1 MSDIESEIRK
11 LVSSYGYQYVNDT
24 LQSMMKIEYA
34 YLSKLFQT
42 TPPPIIVTPIATAL
56 VSQPTA
62 TVKKQKKVK
71 KVKAIDQPKVTEPKV
86 NEPKV
91 NEPKVNEPKVNEP
104 KVTEHINT
112 LVLDE
117 EIKEVVVTNPT
128 AAYRDPKEMK
138 EFQKI
143 EEEKK
148 RKENEG
154 LGIELSQILTK
165 DNLKQWIEIEGHTY
179 AWVAREKAGCK
190 ESQIAA
196 TAQMM
201 GIKSR
206 ITKKK
211 ALIMAG
217 R

>member
-24 LQSMMKIEYA
+24 LQSMMKNEYT

-42 TPPPIIVTPIATAL
+42 TATPVSVVPTPTTL
-56 VSQPTA
+56 VAQPTA

-71 KVKAIDQPKVTEPKV
+71 KVKVVDQPKVAEPKVTEPKV
-86 NEPKV
+86 TEAKVDEP
-91 NEPKVNEPKVNEP
+91 
-104 KVTEHINT
+104 TNT
-112 LVLDE
+112 LVLEE

-128 AAYRDPKEMK
+128 PTYRDPKEIK
-138 EFQKI
+138 EYQKT

-148 RKENEG
+148 RKENEEA
-154 LGIELSQILTK
+154 GIELSQILTK
-165 DNLKQWIEIEGHTY
+165 ENLKQWIEVEGHTY

>member
-24 LQSMMKIEYA
+24 LQSMMKNEYA

-42 TPPPIIVTPIATAL
+42 VATPVSVVPTPTAV
-56 VSQPTA
+56 VSQSTIP
-62 TVKKQKKVK
+62 VKKQKKLK
-71 KVKAIDQPKVTEPKV
+71 KVKVVNQPKVTEPKV
-86 NEPKV
+86 TEPKV
-91 NEPKVNEPKVNEP
+91 EEPA
-104 KVTEHINT
+104 NT
-112 LVLDE
+112 LVLEE

-128 AAYRDPKEMK
+128 PAYRDPKEMK
-138 EFQKI
+138 EFQKS

-148 RKENEG
+148 RKENEEA
-154 LGIELSQILTK
+154 GIELSQILTK
-165 DNLKQWIEIEGHTY
+165 ENLKQWIEVEGHTY

-211 ALIMAG
+211 ALIMSG

>member
-24 LQSMMKIEYA
+24 LQSMMKNEYI

-42 TPPPIIVTPIATAL
+42 TATPVSVVPTHTAL
-56 VSQPTA
+56 VAQPTV

-71 KVKAIDQPKVTEPKV
+71 KVKVVGQPKVTEPKV
-86 NEPKV
+86 T
-91 NEPKVNEPKVNEP
+91 EP
-104 KVTEHINT
+104 KVTEAKVDEPTNT
-112 LVLDE
+112 LVLNE
-117 EIKEVVVTNPT
+117 EIKEVVVTNTTPT
-128 AAYRDPKEMK
+128 YRDPKEMK
-138 EFQKI
+138 EFQKT

-148 RKENEG
+148 RKENEEA
-154 LGIELSQILTK
+154 GIELSQVLTK
-165 DNLKQWIEIEGHTY
+165 ENLKQWIEIEGHTY

>member
-11 LVSSYGYQYVNDT
+11 LISSYGYQYVNDT
-24 LQSMMKIEYA
+24 LQSMMKNEYT

-42 TPPPIIVTPIATAL
+42 TAPPIIVAPTVTTL
-56 VSQPTA
+56 VSQPTVA
-62 TVKKQKKVK
+62 IKKQKKVK
-71 KVKAIDQPKVTEPKV
+71 KVKVVDHPKVTEPKV
-86 NEPKV
+86 DEP
-91 NEPKVNEPKVNEP
+91 
-104 KVTEHINT
+104 TNT
-112 LVLDE
+112 LVLNE
-117 EIKEVVVTNPT
+117 EIKEVVVTNTTP
-128 AAYRDPKEMK
+128 AYRDPKEMK
-138 EFQKI
+138 EFQKT

>member
-24 LQSMMKIEYA
+24 LQSMMKNEYI

-42 TPPPIIVTPIATAL
+42 IATPVIVAPTITTL
-56 VSQPTA
+56 VSQPTVA
-62 TVKKQKKVK
+62 IKKQKKVK
-71 KVKAIDQPKVTEPKV
+71 KVKVVDQPKVTEPKV
-86 NEPKV
+86 T
-91 NEPKVNEPKVNEP
+91 EP
-104 KVTEHINT
+104 KVTEHKVTEPTNT
-112 LVLDE
+112 LVLNE
-117 EIKEVVVTNPT
+117 EIKEVVVTNTTP
-128 AAYRDPKEMK
+128 AYRDPKEMK
-138 EFQKI
+138 EFQKT

-165 DNLKQWIEIEGHTY
+165 ENLKQWIEIEGHTY

>member
-24 LQSMMKIEYA
+24 LQSMMKNEYI

-42 TPPPIIVTPIATAL
+42 TATPVSVVPTPTAL
-56 VSQPTA
+56 VAQSTVK
-62 TVKKQKKVK
+62 VKKQKKVK
-71 KVKAIDQPKVTEPKV
+71 KVKVVDQPKVAEPKVTEPKV
-86 NEPKV
+86 AKPKV
-91 NEPKVNEPKVNEP
+91 DEP
-104 KVTEHINT
+104 TNT
-112 LVLDE
+112 LVLNE
-117 EIKEVVVTNPT
+117 EIKEVVVTNTTPT
-128 AAYRDPKEMK
+128 YRDPKEMK
-138 EFQKI
+138 EFQKT

-148 RKENEG
+148 RKENEEA
-154 LGIELSQILTK
+154 GIELSQVLTK
-165 DNLKQWIEIEGHTY
+165 ENLKQWIEIEGHTY

>member
-24 LQSMMKIEYA
+24 LQSMMKNEYA

-42 TPPPIIVTPIATAL
+42 TATPVIVAPTVTTL

-62 TVKKQKKVK
+62 AIKKQKKVK
-71 KVKAIDQPKVTEPKV
+71 NAKVVDQPKVTEPKV
-86 NEPKV
+86 DEP
-91 NEPKVNEPKVNEP
+91 
-104 KVTEHINT
+104 TNT
-112 LVLDE
+112 LVLNE
-117 EIKEVVVTNPT
+117 EIKEVVVRNTTP
-128 AAYRDPKEMK
+128 AYRDPKEMK
-138 EFQKI
+138 EFQKT

>member
-1 MSDIESEIRK
+1 MKCD
-11 LVSSYGYQYVNDT
+11 DT
-24 LQSMMKIEYA
+24 CIVATAFL
-34 YLSKLFQT
+34 
-42 TPPPIIVTPIATAL
+42 IVTIITLFIIGL
-56 VSQPTA
+56 VWCA
-62 TVKKQKKVK
+62 IYILANHRLKK
-71 KVKAIDQPKVTEPKV
+71 D
-86 NEPKV
+86 
-91 NEPKVNEPKVNEP
+91 
-104 KVTEHINT
+104 
-112 LVLDE
+112 L
-117 EIKEVVVTNPT
+117 
-128 AAYRDPKEMK
+128 EMK
-138 EFQKI
+138 EFQKT

-148 RKENEG
+148 RKENEEA
-154 LGIELSQILTK
+154 GIELSQVLTK
-165 DNLKQWIEIEGHTY
+165 ENLKQWIEIEGHTY

>member
-24 LQSMMKIEYA
+24 LQSMMKNEYI

-42 TPPPIIVTPIATAL
+42 TATPVSVVPTPTAL
-56 VSQPTA
+56 VAQSTVK
-62 TVKKQKKVK
+62 VKKQKKVK
-71 KVKAIDQPKVTEPKV
+71 KVKVVDQPKVAEPKVTEPKV
-86 NEPKV
+86 TEAKVDEP
-91 NEPKVNEPKVNEP
+91 
-104 KVTEHINT
+104 TNT
-112 LVLDE
+112 LVLEE

-128 AAYRDPKEMK
+128 PTYRDPKEIK
-138 EFQKI
+138 EYQKT

-148 RKENEG
+148 RKENEEA
-154 LGIELSQILTK
+154 GIELSQILTK
-165 DNLKQWIEIEGHTY
+165 ENLKQWIEIEGHTY

>member
-24 LQSMMKIEYA
+24 LQSMMKNEYI

-42 TPPPIIVTPIATAL
+42 TTTPVSVVPTPTTL
-56 VSQPTA
+56 VAQPTA

-71 KVKAIDQPKVTEPKV
+71 KVKVVGQPKVTEPKV
-86 NEPKV
+86 TEPKIE
-91 NEPKVNEPKVNEP
+91 EP
-104 KVTEHINT
+104 TNT
-112 LVLDE
+112 LVLEE

-128 AAYRDPKEMK
+128 PTYRDPKEIK
-138 EFQKI
+138 EYQKI

-148 RKENEG
+148 RKENEEA
-154 LGIELSQILTK
+154 GIELSQVLTK
-165 DNLKQWIEIEGHTY
+165 ENLKQWIEIEGHTY

>member
-24 LQSMMKIEYA
+24 LQSMMKNEYI

-42 TPPPIIVTPIATAL
+42 TAPPIIVAPTVATL
-56 VSQPTA
+56 VSQPTVA
-62 TVKKQKKVK
+62 IKKQKKVK
-71 KVKAIDQPKVTEPKV
+71 KVKVVDIPKVTEA
-86 NEPKV
+86 
-91 NEPKVNEPKVNEP
+91 
-104 KVTEHINT
+104 KVTEPTNT
-112 LVLDE
+112 LVLNE
-117 EIKEVVVTNPT
+117 EIKEVVVTNTTP
-128 AAYRDPKEMK
+128 AYRDPKEIK
-138 EFQKI
+138 EFQKT

-165 DNLKQWIEIEGHTY
+165 ENLKQWIEIEGHTY

>member
-11 LVSSYGYQYVNDT
+11 LVSSYGYQYINDT
-24 LQSMMKIEYA
+24 LQSMMKNEYT

-42 TPPPIIVTPIATAL
+42 TAPPIIVAPTVATL
-56 VSQPTA
+56 VSQPTVA
-62 TVKKQKKVK
+62 IKKQKKVK
-71 KVKAIDQPKVTEPKV
+71 VVDIPKVTET
-86 NEPKV
+86 
-91 NEPKVNEPKVNEP
+91 
-104 KVTEHINT
+104 KVTEPTNT
-112 LVLDE
+112 LVLNE
-117 EIKEVVVTNPT
+117 EIKEVVVTNTTP
-128 AAYRDPKEMK
+128 AYRDPKEIK
-138 EFQKI
+138 EFQKT

-165 DNLKQWIEIEGHTY
+165 ENLKQWIEIEGHTY

>member
-24 LQSMMKIEYA
+24 LQSMMKNEYI

-42 TPPPIIVTPIATAL
+42 IATPVIVAPTITTL
-56 VSQPTA
+56 VSQPIA
-62 TVKKQKKVK
+62 AIKKQKKVK
-71 KVKAIDQPKVTEPKV
+71 KVKVVDQPKVTEPKV
-86 NEPKV
+86 T
-91 NEPKVNEPKVNEP
+91 EP
-104 KVTEHINT
+104 KVTEHKVTEPTNT
-112 LVLDE
+112 LVLNE
-117 EIKEVVVTNPT
+117 EIKEVVVTNTTP
-128 AAYRDPKEMK
+128 AYRDPKEMK
-138 EFQKI
+138 EFQKT

-165 DNLKQWIEIEGHTY
+165 ENLKQWIEIEGHTY